1 VKLLLTR
8 LLVCYAQGPA
18 TYQQRRNAKTLLVFF
33 ETKLIA
39 LYQRRTNY
47 PPFKNYILLSQ
58 LKAVAFEILFN
69 NIFLIKNGLHMK
81 KLVFAFSGVIL
92 CFLLSCNDKT
102 QTHEGG
108 MSEKAKKN
116 LENTKAIVGMFEK
129 GDFSKAGDYIA
140 ADGVDH
146 SGPMGEIKGL
156 DSLKANFSRFATMV
170 SNVKNEVTK
179 GLADDDYSMVWLNQ
193 SWTAKM
199 DDPMMGLK
207 AGQEGHMQ
215 SVEVCK
221 HGADGKITDH
231 WTFMG
236 MTDAMKMM
244 QMPKN

>member
-1 VKLLLTR
+1 
-8 LLVCYAQGPA
+8 
-18 TYQQRRNAKTLLVFF
+18 
-33 ETKLIA
+33 
-39 LYQRRTNY
+39 
-47 PPFKNYILLSQ
+47 
-58 LKAVAFEILFN
+58 
-69 NIFLIKNGLHMK
+69 MK
-81 KLVFAFSGVIL
+81 KLAFAFAAVIL
-92 CFLLSCNDKT
+92 SCLVTCTTNTAK
-102 QTHEGG
+102 EGG
-108 MSEKAKKN
+108 NEKAMKN
-116 LENTKAIVGMFEK
+116 LDNTKAIVKMFES

-170 SNVKNEVTK
+170 SNVKNEVVK
-179 GLADDDYSMVWLNQ
+179 GLSDDDYSMVLLNQ

-231 WTFMG
+231 WTFMS

-244 QMPKN
+244 QAPKN